1 MTDLPPH
8 GRINCSRCFPEGA
21 KWGNTSTEQHGWILE
36 NNPLAWGARN
46 PRYLVLGFSKGARQC
61 ERLLVAPHDDVP
73 FAGFRHNLTAILRK
87 LGLLAPEQSIDDR
100 IRESEVDFAFG
111 SLIRCSV
118 AHIDPT
124 TGVAS
129 KSGDIINRLSRRSSS
144 NDWALNCMRQF
155 LAELP
160 SRLEAVVL
168 LSNDSNYIDACFRR
182 LQSLHPT
189 LKRIN
194 SVSYS
199 DGRVT
204 WIHTVHGSPLAQ
216 SHINAWLEGGNTAQ
230 GRKQREVVE
239 AAKHVLG
246 RQSLSKSRS
255 EVADTVARPE
265 EQPAKAVD
273 WSQPREAAPASQAS
287 PPARLDPTSSLRPLQ
302 SATCPRFERLSR
314 DGELFVAHRY
324 EDGLYRMANPAL
336 GAKKHHAANQIAVD
350 LGAVADYL
358 RRGYLLRMRGEASS
372 QVNLISPSE
381 IRIISG

>member
-8 GRINCSRCFPEGA
+8 GRINCSRCFPGGA
-21 KWGNTSTEQHGWILE
+21 KWGNTSLEQDGWILE

-61 ERLLVAPHDDVP
+61 ERLLVAPHDEVP

-87 LGLLAPEQSIDDR
+87 LGLLALEHSIDDR
-100 IRESEVDFAFG
+100 IRESEVDYAFG

-118 AHIDPT
+118 AHINPT

-155 LAELP
+155 LTELP
-160 SRLEAVVL
+160 SRLEVVIL
-168 LSNDSNYIDACFRR
+168 LSNDTNYIDACFRQLR
-182 LQSLHPT
+182 SLHPSM
-189 LKRIN
+189 KRIN
-194 SVSYS
+194 SVAYS

-216 SHINAWLEGGNTAQ
+216 SHINAWLDGGNTAQ
-230 GRKQREVVE
+230 GLKQRAAVE
-239 AAKHVLG
+239 AAKHVTSG
-246 RQSLSKSRS
+246 PFLSTSRS
-255 EVADTVARPE
+255 KVADAVTELQIPS
-265 EQPAKAVD
+265 AKSVD
-273 WSQPREAAPASQAS
+273 PTQLRAAPPVQAR
-287 PPARLDPTSSLRPLQ
+287 PPARLDPTSPGELPK
-302 SATCPRFERLSR
+302 SADSPRFERLSHS
-314 DGELFVAHRY
+314 GELFVAHRY

-336 GAKKHHAANQIAVD
+336 GGKKHHAANQIAVD
-350 LGAVADYL
+350 IGAVAGYL
-358 RRGYLLRMRGEASS
+358 RRGYLLRMRGETSN

-381 IRIISG
+381 IRIIGG